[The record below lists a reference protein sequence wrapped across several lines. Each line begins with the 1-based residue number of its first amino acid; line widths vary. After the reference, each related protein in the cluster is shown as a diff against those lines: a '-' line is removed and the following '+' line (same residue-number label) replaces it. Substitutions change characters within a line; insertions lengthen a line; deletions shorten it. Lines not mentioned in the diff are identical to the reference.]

1 MTYFVLS
8 YLLAFS
14 HALSLPQATPPPQ
27 KRDIANS
34 TIQGDTSSNST
45 NSTTNAGTFA
55 MRLNDDGGTITMD
68 VGPLSV
74 FTQTTVSKQDLVSFL
89 SNLQ

>member
-1 MTYFVLS
+1 
-8 YLLAFS
+8 
-14 HALSLPQATPPPQ
+14 
-27 KRDIANS
+27 
-34 TIQGDTSSNST
+34 
-45 NSTTNAGTFA
+45 